1 MRVREGEG
9 ASERFFFV
17 PKHANPRRLRNGSNL
32 AQHTNQCSPGTQPH
46 VCWEVAQHF
55 CNPQCHCVTVEL
67 CNLPF
72 LVPQDGEQREGS
84 LPIRC
89 RDDHRAPWAN
99 HAEHALRVRLF
110 GLCQASFSRGGQLAT
125 FIVTGGG
132 LRVAAALRR
141 PLCAAADE
149 LVLSGRCH
157 GLGGLRADGQ
167 GATARKFG
175 KQRLLLLR
183 RGSGIY

>member
-46 VCWEVAQHF
+46 VCWEVAQHYMH
-55 CNPQCHCVTVEL
+55 PQCLCVTVEL

-84 LPIRC
+84 LPILF
-89 RDDHRAPWAN
+89 RDDHRAPWAP
-99 HAEHALRVRLF
+99 HAEHARLRVRVF

-125 FIVTGGG
+125 FTVI
-132 LRVAAALRR
+132 
-141 PLCAAADE
+141 
-149 LVLSGRCH
+149 SGRCH

-167 GATARKFG
+167 GATERKYG

-183 RGSGIY
+183 RGSGVY